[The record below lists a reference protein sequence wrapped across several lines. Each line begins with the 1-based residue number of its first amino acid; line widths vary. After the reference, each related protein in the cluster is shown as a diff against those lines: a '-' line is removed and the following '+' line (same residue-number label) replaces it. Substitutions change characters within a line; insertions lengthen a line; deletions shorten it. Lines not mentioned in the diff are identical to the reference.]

1 MFFLPESSLRILKW
15 NFLLLVLEKLS
26 CNISMGWKDGK
37 VIFSFQNLL
46 YIRQWG
52 DCHLVQKQGFV
63 VWKRFPYVVSPGM
76 IHCTQF
82 SESGFNALPP
92 AGCLQ
97 FPYRILLIILIET
110 FLDEWLQ
117 KCILSL
123 PCIFKPSDILFT
135 CFYLLN
141 WSRNTNFGI
150 LHLPACIFITVYFY
164 LNSSILH
171 SNW

>member
-1 MFFLPESSLRILKW
+1 MS
-15 NFLLLVLEKLS
+15 
-26 CNISMGWKDGK
+26 
-37 VIFSFQNLL
+37 
-46 YIRQWG
+46 Y
-52 DCHLVQKQGFV
+52 LVQKQGFV
-63 VWKRFPYVVSPGM
+63 IWKRFPYVVSPGM

-82 SESGFNALPP
+82 SESGLNALLP

-123 PCIFKPSDILFT
+123 PCIFKPSNILFT

-150 LHLPACIFITVYFY
+150 LHLPAYIFILVYFY
-164 LNSSILH
+164 LNSSIFY
-171 SNW
+171 SNGTQLSGYFSKCVRTWYNYDSKSTLYTKSDHFVVWHK

>member
-1 MFFLPESSLRILKW
+1 MS
-15 NFLLLVLEKLS
+15 
-26 CNISMGWKDGK
+26 
-37 VIFSFQNLL
+37 
-46 YIRQWG
+46 Y
-52 DCHLVQKQGFV
+52 LVQKPGFV

-82 SESGFNALPP
+82 SESGLNALLP

-123 PCIFKPSDILFT
+123 PCIFKPSNILFT

-141 WSRNTNFGI
+141 
-150 LHLPACIFITVYFY
+150 
-164 LNSSILH
+164 
-171 SNW
+171 